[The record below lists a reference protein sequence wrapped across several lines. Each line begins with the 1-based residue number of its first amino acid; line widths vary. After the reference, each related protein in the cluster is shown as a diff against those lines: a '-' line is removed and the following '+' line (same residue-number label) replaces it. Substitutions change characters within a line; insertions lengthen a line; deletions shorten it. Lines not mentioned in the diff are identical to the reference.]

1 MLPSRYKRLL
11 ANPLAIMI
19 LVAVISIPPIIHIYG
34 IDREECSRS
43 GDIVVFYDPRVRGS
57 GFLIEN
63 LAALLQPENTSID
76 TYTLT
81 WRNLARHVGC
91 YDTIVIIGHTTSS
104 GLIVSSDGSV
114 IPPRGIFE
122 LGARESKWVV
132 VSCNNPSGLLVSVLR
147 DRGKLLYYSGP
158 VTVIDY
164 SVLEG
169 VYRAVTASSSS

>member
-1 MLPSRYKRLL
+1 MSSSHDGGVQDRLL
-11 ANPLAIMI
+11 IPALVIALSILSMAYASSVHGGCSDGGGIAI
-19 LVAVISIPPIIHIYG
+19 
-34 IDREECSRS
+34 
-43 GDIVVFYDPRVRGS
+43 FYDPRVSGS
-57 GFLIEN
+57 SFLIEN

-91 YDTIVIIGHTTSS
+91 YDTVVIIGHTTST
-104 GLIVSSDGSV
+104 GLIVSSNGGV

-122 LGARESKWVV
+122 LGVRGSKWVV

-164 SVLEG
+164 NVLEG
-169 VYRAVTASSSS
+169 IYRALTASSSS